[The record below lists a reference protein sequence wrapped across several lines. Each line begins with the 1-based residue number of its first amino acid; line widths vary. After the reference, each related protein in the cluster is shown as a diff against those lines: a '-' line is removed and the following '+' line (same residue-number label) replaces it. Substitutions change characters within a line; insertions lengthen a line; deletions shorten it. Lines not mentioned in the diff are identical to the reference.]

1 MDISKFL
8 FDQALVMVPTLWVV
22 GEFAKYTETLS
33 NKYIPLLVLLVSLA
47 ITPAVLGSY
56 TDPQNIVQAILVA
69 GAAVFGDQL
78 VKQLGSDD

>member
-8 FDQALVMVPTLWVV
+8 FEQALVMVPTLWVV

-56 TDPQNIVQAILVA
+56 TDPHNIVQAILVA

-78 VKQLGSDD
+78 VKQLGSED